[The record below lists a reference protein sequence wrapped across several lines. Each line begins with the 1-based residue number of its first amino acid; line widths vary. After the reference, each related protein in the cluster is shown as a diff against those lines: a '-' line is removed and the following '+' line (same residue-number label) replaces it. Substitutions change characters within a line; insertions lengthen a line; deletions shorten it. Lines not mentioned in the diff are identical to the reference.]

1 MNFLKSKISEI
12 FFETLPTVMEMYYGV
27 FHFDYMSVAFG
38 LLKPEQNYGGMIR
51 GNMQPQVFV
60 MFPFFFK
67 DWVKIHG

>member
-1 MNFLKSKISEI
+1 
-12 FFETLPTVMEMYYGV
+12 MEMYYGV